1 MTSAQIQSRTLGNH
15 VSASQLLYVQA
26 PLRRRARQQRG
37 CETTSPPSSMGS
49 GTRTRPWSAAC
60 GRPPATRPGASPV
73 PAIPAAH
80 ARCPLAARPV
90 RCLCI
95 VTDGARWH
103 VQYAHGCLPRVPAR
117 PAAELHA
124 SRGILPTLV
133 ALADGKRAWCRGPT
147 GLLLNELAD
156 HSFNYA
162 ECRIIFVRAQ
172 APC

>member
-1 MTSAQIQSRTLGNH
+1 MREATRNEAWRVPCASYPCSACSMLSRG
-15 VSASQLLYVQA
+15 A
-26 PLRRRARQQRG
+26 PCALPVHCDRRRSLA
-37 CETTSPPSSMGS
+37 CSVC
-49 GTRTRPWSAAC
+49 PWM
-60 GRPPATRPGASPV
+60 
-73 PAIPAAH
+73 
-80 ARCPLAARPV
+80 LAAR
-90 RCLCI
+90 
-95 VTDGARWH
+95 
-103 VQYAHGCLPRVPAR
+103 PAR